1 MATKFAIK
9 TDFIGIDKT
18 SQVFSD
24 MSRNGKRAAKQT
36 ETAFSKAGRKIGG
49 AFKDLGRHAFMGLTA
64 LGAVAVKKSIDSFLD
79 FESEMLNVKA
89 ITKSTQE
96 DYDRMSK
103 SALDMAKDSVFSSAE
118 VAKGMKFLGIAGW
131 NTNKI
136 IEGMPGLLQ
145 LAAAS
150 QTDLA
155 LTSDILSDTMTAF
168 KIKASEAVHVA
179 DVFAGVATSTNT
191 TVEQLG
197 EAMKDAAPAAQ
208 VWGTSIE
215 ETSAILG
222 TMANNAI
229 KGGRAGTSF
238 KNIVLNLAK
247 PSKQASKWL
256 RKMNIEVADQHGKFR
271 KLTDVLADVS
281 DGVKKLSQRDAAAA
295 TTAIFK
301 KRAFAGVTSIIT
313 QQRGEV
319 DKLTDAFKNNTDV
332 AKTMAEVQLS
342 GASGAIKKMNAA
354 WDVMTVTMVSKVAPA
369 LQGIAEQ
376 LTGLLTGENQGQ
388 AKSFQDQNIEN
399 LKGGLG
405 ISTIQ
410 STGVFQGDD
419 SYQEEYQ
426 RYLEINDRWI
436 KNGEELTKKAG
447 SQLFGSQDFAAFEKY
462 RKATKDFVSGEEYK
476 KFMKMTEVTG
486 GKSFSNMNDD
496 FMDRDFKQSL
506 DINVNLESGTVTTKP
521 VETLDT
527 VKTKIENSY
536 RSEMIKEVRR
546 ETNNVLTIKDETG
559 KAKMSGD
566 KRSPYKLENTMA
578 VQ

>member
-354 WDVMTVTMVSKVAPA
+354 WDVMTVTMVSKVSPA

-410 STGVFQGDD
+410 STGAFQGDE

>member
-354 WDVMTVTMVSKVAPA
+354 WDVMTVTMVSKVSPA

-388 AKSFQDQNIEN
+388 AKKFQDQNIKN

-410 STGVFQGDD
+410 STGAFQGDE

>member
-229 KGGRAGTSF
+229 KGSRAGRSF

-247 PSKQASKWL
+247 PTKQASK
-256 RKMNIEVADQHGKFR
+256 
-271 KLTDVLADVS
+271 
-281 DGVKKLSQRDAAAA
+281 
-295 TTAIFK
+295 
-301 KRAFAGVTSIIT
+301 
-313 QQRGEV
+313 
-319 DKLTDAFKNNTDV
+319 
-332 AKTMAEVQLS
+332 
-342 GASGAIKKMNAA
+342 
-354 WDVMTVTMVSKVAPA
+354 
-369 LQGIAEQ
+369 
-376 LTGLLTGENQGQ
+376 
-388 AKSFQDQNIEN
+388 
-399 LKGGLG
+399 
-405 ISTIQ
+405 
-410 STGVFQGDD
+410 
-419 SYQEEYQ
+419 
-426 RYLEINDRWI
+426 
-436 KNGEELTKKAG
+436 
-447 SQLFGSQDFAAFEKY
+447 
-462 RKATKDFVSGEEYK
+462 
-476 KFMKMTEVTG
+476 
-486 GKSFSNMNDD
+486 
-496 FMDRDFKQSL
+496 
-506 DINVNLESGTVTTKP
+506 
-521 VETLDT
+521 
-527 VKTKIENSY
+527 
-536 RSEMIKEVRR
+536 
-546 ETNNVLTIKDETG
+546 
-559 KAKMSGD
+559 
-566 KRSPYKLENTMA
+566 
-578 VQ
+578 

>member
-1 MATKFAIK
+1 
-9 TDFIGIDKT
+9 
-18 SQVFSD
+18 
-24 MSRNGKRAAKQT
+24 
-36 ETAFSKAGRKIGG
+36 
-49 AFKDLGRHAFMGLTA
+49 
-64 LGAVAVKKSIDSFLD
+64 
-79 FESEMLNVKA
+79 
-89 ITKSTQE
+89 
-96 DYDRMSK
+96 
-103 SALDMAKDSVFSSAE
+103 
-118 VAKGMKFLGIAGW
+118 
-131 NTNKI
+131 
-136 IEGMPGLLQ
+136 
-145 LAAAS
+145 
-150 QTDLA
+150 
-155 LTSDILSDTMTAF
+155 
-168 KIKASEAVHVA
+168 
-179 DVFAGVATSTNT
+179 
-191 TVEQLG
+191 
-197 EAMKDAAPAAQ
+197 
-208 VWGTSIE
+208 
-215 ETSAILG
+215 
-222 TMANNAI
+222 
-229 KGGRAGTSF
+229 
-238 KNIVLNLAK
+238 
-247 PSKQASKWL
+247 
-256 RKMNIEVADQHGKFR
+256 MNSEVADKRGNFR
-271 KLTDVLADVS
+271 KLTTVLSDVTKGMKTLNKVE
-281 DGVKKLSQRDAAAA
+281 RAAAVS
-295 TTAIFK
+295 AIFK
-301 KRAFAGVTSIIT
+301 KTAFAGVSAVIASETGKVN
-313 QQRGEV
+313 Q
-319 DKLTDAFKNNTDV
+319 LTEAFKNNTNV
-332 AKTMAEVQLS
+332 AKDMAEVQLS

-354 WDVMTVTMVSKVAPA
+354 WDVMTVTMVSKVSPA

-419 SYQEEYQ
+419 SYQAEYE
-426 RYLEINDRWI
+426 RYLKQTERFR
-436 KNGEELTKKAG
+436 KKTGKG
-447 SQLFGSQDFAAFEKY
+447 SLPEDVGVGHYGSQDFAAFEKY